1 MPTDYLDPDDSSGLL
16 GHFTGTVV
24 GSVWS
29 TPRAESNGKAKGPN
43 ADKLKEFWTVRV
55 DEILQDDY
63 DGADVP
69 QVTVNW
75 GVGTGWD
82 VVGDDD
88 FNIRH
93 EDDPGDEA
101 VESEKAKPIRIKGN
115 SGLGKFLGLITGSRP
130 NYNTEMGAPKVMD
143 GGDEDVEYDLTGC
156 AEYLRANDLTDSRD
170 SRIWLG
176 TQFEFRGLGQKW
188 RNMDGEPWMTPLPT
202 RFLGVDKDV
211 AGGVIDGDYSPEP
224 AVTLSA
230 VDAADVA
237 PLLPSDTPPATVEA
251 VTALVNTSKTFNRF
265 MKDALLLDD
274 VAAGTP
280 VGDAVMDE
288 TNGPWSA
295 RS

>member
-1 MPTDYLDPDDSSGLL
+1 MTDYLDPDESSGLL
-16 GHFTGTVV
+16 GHFAGTVV

-29 TPRAESNGKAKGPN
+29 TARAESNGKAKGPN

-69 QVTVNW
+69 TMSISW
-75 GVGTGWD
+75 GVGSGWD
-82 VVGDDD
+82 VVGDDE

-101 VESEKAKPIRIKGN
+101 VEAGKAKPVRIKGN
-115 SGLGKFLGLITGSRP
+115 SGLGKFLGLITGSRKT
-130 NYNTEMGAPKVMD
+130 YATEMGEPKVMD
-143 GGDEDVEYDLTGC
+143 GGPEDVEYDLTGC
-156 AEYLRANDLTDSRD
+156 ADYLRANDLTDSRD
-170 SRIWLG
+170 CRIWLG
-176 TQFEFRGLGQKW
+176 TQFEFRGLGEVY
-188 RNMDGEPWMTPLPT
+188 RNMDGQPWMTAHPT

-211 AGGVIDGDYSPEP
+211 AGGVIEGDYSPEP
-224 AVTLSA
+224 VSTPSA
-230 VDAADVA
+230 VDAGDVA
-237 PLLPSDTPPATVEA
+237 ALLPSDTSPELVES

-265 MKDALLLDD
+265 MKDALLLDGVD
-274 VAAGTP
+274 AGDA